1 MSYIIHEKEI
11 RMLYPKG
18 FHYIYVLTAEK
29 LRKVKLS
36 ETEGQHFSSF
46 LTWLVKTKSS
56 VWIIKNE
63 IKVSYSQQCLHL
75 SESVSE

>member
-18 FHYIYVLTAEK
+18 FHYIYVLTAKK
-29 LRKVKLS
+29 LRKVKLKWDWG
-36 ETEGQHFSSF
+36 ETFFEFPHVIS
-46 LTWLVKTKSS
+46 KTESS